1 MSEERSK
8 RIHHIIEQMGA
19 EVRKELDAA
28 RKELPEK
35 QYEAFHRDTVDDLVR
50 RVKRLLVLGEGA

>member
-1 MSEERSK
+1 VSEERSK
-8 RIHHIIEQMGA
+8 RIHTIIEQMGT

-28 RKELPEK
+28 RKEMPGK
-35 QYEAFHRDTVDDLVR
+35 QYEAFHAHTVDDLIR